1 MSMIFSWDNKNG
13 KGPWGSGG
21 NNRGQGQR
29 PNKQPDVDDVIR
41 QAQDRLGRMMGGGG
55 GYGGRSGGGDG
66 LGGKSWSVIALAV
79 GAIWLASGFY
89 IVNPGEVGVVKTFGK
104 FSKITSQGPNYH
116 LPWPIETVL
125 KPNIEQ
131 ENIIQVGFRGQGTSS
146 PFGSASYTYNTATV
160 RDIPEESLMLTG
172 DENIVDLDFTVRWRI
187 ADPEKYLFRVAN
199 PQSALVNIAE
209 STMREVVGK
218 RTIDEVLTE
227 KREEVQ
233 STVQRAVQD
242 LANRY
247 ELGMEITG
255 VELQLVN
262 PPMDVIDAFRDV
274 QAAKADAETMRNE
287 AQGYANDRIPRA
299 RGEVAK
305 ILQQAEAYR
314 EAKVSEAQGKAD
326 RFNSQL
332 TEYRNAKEVTAQ
344 RMYLETMEEV
354 LSGARTVVMG
364 QEGGKN
370 ILPYLPLSTDKQ
382 PARSGR

>member
-1 MSMIFSWDNKNG
+1 
-13 KGPWGSGG
+13 
-21 NNRGQGQR
+21 
-29 PNKQPDVDDVIR
+29 
-41 QAQDRLGRMMGGGG
+41 
-55 GYGGRSGGGDG
+55 
-66 LGGKSWSVIALAV
+66 VIALAV

-104 FSKITSQGPNYH
+104 FSKTTSQGPNYH

-146 PFGSASYTYNTATV
+146 PFGSAGYTYNTATV
-160 RDIPEESLMLTG
+160 RDVPEESLMLTG

-382 PARSGR
+382 PARTGR